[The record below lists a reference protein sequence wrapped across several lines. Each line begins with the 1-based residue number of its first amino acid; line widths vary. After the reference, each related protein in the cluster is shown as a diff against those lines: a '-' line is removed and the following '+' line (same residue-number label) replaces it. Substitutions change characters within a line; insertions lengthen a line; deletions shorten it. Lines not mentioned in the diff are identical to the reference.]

1 MTTATPATHREAP
14 PPGDRL
20 LVATMFW
27 VFGIAVANT
36 TSGAIAQPAIAD
48 AFGAGAADVG
58 AIVFGYS
65 TTFAVMTAMY
75 GSLAR
80 RFGLARCLAFGVA
93 LVAIGAGIA
102 VVATNLPML
111 IAARVLQGFGAGA
124 IPTLSMALIS
134 RRLSGPAR
142 ARALGINVAAVGIG
156 FAAGPLLGGLLL
168 EAFDWHGAMA
178 LGLLVAPAAL
188 IIPRLDPTPGD
199 RTAPLDVPGIAL
211 LAVSVAGVVLTINR
225 LPVLGVGPIIGAI
238 VLIAGAAFVL
248 LTLRSRGRVEPAL
261 PLGELAHPVLRRAM
275 LMGFVGQTA
284 FFGIL
289 VLAPLVGARVHDV
302 QGVQLG
308 LLLVPMA
315 VLIAIVSPRNGRLSD
330 RIGRRET
337 TTVSLVVI
345 VAAAVFLVL
354 VGPGADLAIMM
365 VGLLVAGF
373 GFGLLSA
380 PLAGEVSRTFPD
392 NRRSVALGI
401 YNLAFFMGTASGT
414 AIATGFVQS
423 GVELHLFAGRPL
435 SGASTALVVLAALP
449 FIALLY
455 DRIRPVPAT
464 PSPDHA
470 PASG

>member
-1 MTTATPATHREAP
+1 MGPGAPTTPEARTSS
-14 PPGDRL
+14 DRL

-27 VFGIAVANT
+27 VFGLAVANT

-111 IAARVLQGFGAGA
+111 IGARVLQGFGAGA

-134 RRLSGPAR
+134 RRLAGPAR

-156 FAAGPLLGGLLL
+156 FAGGPLLGGLLL
-168 EAFDWHGAMA
+168 EAFGWHGAMA
-178 LGLLVAPAAL
+178 LGLLVAPAVF
-188 IIPRLDPTPGD
+188 IIPRLDSTPGD
-199 RTAPLDVPGIAL
+199 RTAPLDMPGIVL

-225 LPVLGVGPIIGAI
+225 LPVLGVGPVIGAI
-238 VLIAGAAFVL
+238 VLVAGVAFAML
-248 LTLRSRGRVEPAL
+248 AHRSRGRVEPAL
-261 PLGELAHPVLRRAM
+261 PLGELAHPILRRAM
-275 LMGFVGQTA
+275 VMGFVGQTA

-330 RIGRRET
+330 RIGRRTT
-337 TTVSLVVI
+337 TTVSLVLI
-345 VAAAVFLVL
+345 VAAAAFLML

-365 VGLLVAGF
+365 LGLLVAGL

-392 NRRSVALGI
+392 SRRSVALGI

-423 GVELHLFAGRPL
+423 GIELPLFDGRALP
-435 SGASTALVVLAALP
+435 GASTALLLLALLP
-449 FIALLY
+449 ATALLY
-455 DRIRPVPAT
+455 DRLRPVRVGPTGPA
-464 PSPDHA
+464 A
-470 PASG
+470 PAVG

>member
-1 MTTATPATHREAP
+1 
-14 PPGDRL
+14 
-20 LVATMFW
+20 MFW
-27 VFGIAVANT
+27 VFALAVANT

-80 RFGLARCLAFGVA
+80 RFGIARCLAFGVA
-93 LVAIGAGIA
+93 LVAFGAGIA
-102 VVATNLPML
+102 VLATNLPML
-111 IAARVLQGFGAGA
+111 VAARVLQGFGAGA

-134 RRLSGPAR
+134 RRLTGPAR
-142 ARALGINVAAVGIG
+142 AQALGINVAAVGIG

-225 LPVLGVGPIIGAI
+225 LPVLGLGPVIAAIIGVAA
-238 VLIAGAAFVL
+238 VAFVL
-248 LTLRSRGRVEPAL
+248 LTIRSRGRVEPAL

-289 VLAPLVGARVHDV
+289 VLAPLVAARVHDV
-302 QGVQLG
+302 EGVQLG

-330 RIGRRET
+330 RIGRRAT

-345 VAAAVFLVL
+345 ITAALFLVGL
-354 VGPGADLAIMM
+354 GPAADLAFLMI
-365 VGLLVAGF
+365 GLLVAGF

-392 NRRSVALGI
+392 SRRSVALGI

-414 AIATGFVQS
+414 AITTGFVQS
-423 GVELHLFAGRPL
+423 GVELELFAGRPL
-435 SGASTALVVLAALP
+435 AGASTALVTLAALP
-449 FIALLY
+449 LVALLY
-455 DRIRPVPAT
+455 DRLRPVPRPA
-464 PSPDHA
+464 A
-470 PASG
+470 PEVPAVPGPA